1 MHRTF
6 LLACSVAVALST
18 AALAD
23 DWSKTFQVSGRPE
36 LRVNANDGSVTVR
49 SWDRKEIE
57 ARVTT
62 VHWRIPSDVQV
73 IEHQTG
79 DHVDLEVRMPHHAF
93 SLNFGQRSAIQIDLH
108 VPRELQSDIRTGDGS
123 IIVENLKGETR
134 LSTGD
139 GRIEAT
145 SLDGTLD
152 AQTGDGRLI
161 IRGRFDLLNLH
172 TGDGSIE
179 AEINN
184 GSRMTSEWSVR
195 TGDGHVT
202 LRLPGTLSA
211 NLEVHTGDGHIQS
224 DLPVTVSGSRSQNEH
239 ELRGKLNAG
248 GPPLIVRTND
258 GSIRLEKM

>member
-1 MHRTF
+1 MNRTSLF
-6 LLACSVAVALST
+6 ALSLAAAFST
-18 AALAD
+18 GALAD
-23 DWSKTFQVSGRPE
+23 DWSKTFPISGKPE
-36 LRVNANDGSVTVR
+36 LRVTTNDGSVTIR
-49 SWDRKEIE
+49 TWDRKEIE

-62 VHWRIPSDVQV
+62 VRWKIPSDVQV

-79 DHVDLEVRMPHHAF
+79 DHVDLEVRMPHRMFA
-93 SLNFGQRSAIQIDLH
+93 LNFGSRSSIQVDLR

-123 IIVENLKGETR
+123 IVVENLKGETR

-152 AQTGDGRLI
+152 AQTGDGRI
-161 IRGRFDLLNLH
+161 IARGRFDLLTLH

-202 LRLPGTLSA
+202 LRLPATLSA
-211 NLEVHTGDGHIQS
+211 DLEVHTGDGHIQS
-224 DLPVTVSGSRSQNEH
+224 DLPVTVSGSRNEH

>member
-1 MHRTF
+1 MSRTF
-6 LLACSVAVALST
+6 WLAVFLTISISG

-23 DWSKTFQVSGRPE
+23 NWSKTFPISGHPD
-36 LRVNANDGSVTVR
+36 LRVNVNDGSVTVR
-49 SWDRKEIE
+49 TWDRKEIE

-62 VHWRIPSDVQV
+62 VHWRIPSEVQV
-73 IEHQTG
+73 VDHQSG
-79 DHVDLEVRMPHHAF
+79 DRVELEVHMPHRMF
-93 SLNFGQRSAIQIDLH
+93 SLNFGQHSIQVELH
-108 VPRELQSDIRTGDGS
+108 VPRELRSDIRTGDGS
-123 IIVENLKGETR
+123 VIVENLRGETR

-152 AQTGDGRLI
+152 AQTGDGRI
-161 IRGRFDLLNLH
+161 ITRGRFDLLNLH

-195 TGDGHVT
+195 TGDGHIT
-202 LRLPGTLSA
+202 LRLPANLSA
-211 NLEVHTGDGHIQS
+211 DLDVHTGDGHIQS
-224 DLPVTVSGSRSQNEH
+224 DLPVTVSGSRNEH

>member
-1 MHRTF
+1 MHRTVV
-6 LLACSVAVALST
+6 LAMST
-18 AALAD
+18 AIAISGAALAD
-23 DWSKTFQVSGRPE
+23 DWSKTFQISGRPE
-36 LRVNANDGSVTVR
+36 LRVNVNDGSVTIR
-49 SWDRKEIE
+49 TWDRKEIE

-62 VHWRIPSDVQV
+62 VRWKIPSDVQV
-73 IEHQTG
+73 VEHQSG
-79 DHVDLEVRMPHHAF
+79 DRVELEVRMPHRMF
-93 SLNFGQRSAIQIDLH
+93 TLNFGQRMSIQVELR
-108 VPRELQSDIRTGDGS
+108 VPREIRTDIRTGDGS
-123 IIVENLKGETR
+123 ITAENLRGETR

-152 AQTGDGRLI
+152 AQTGDGRII
-161 IRGRFDLLNLH
+161 IRGRFDMLNLH

-179 AEINN
+179 AEVNN
-184 GSRMTSEWSVR
+184 GSRITSEWSVR

-202 LRLPGTLSA
+202 LRLPATLSA
-211 NLEVHTGDGHIQS
+211 DLDVHTGDGHIQS
-224 DLPVTVSGSRSQNEH
+224 DLPVTVSGSRNEH

>member
-1 MHRTF
+1 MNRTF
-6 LLACSVAVALST
+6 TLAVSLAIAISG

-23 DWSKTFQVSGRPE
+23 DWSKTFPISGRAD
-36 LRVNANDGSVTVR
+36 LRVNTNDGAVTVR
-49 SWDRKEIE
+49 TWDRKEIE

-62 VHWRIPSDVQV
+62 VRWKIPTDVQV
-73 IEHQTG
+73 VEHQSG
-79 DHVDLEVRMPHHAF
+79 DRVELEVRMPHRMF
-93 SLNFGQRSAIQIDLH
+93 MLNFAQRSAIQVELR
-108 VPRELQSDIRTGDGS
+108 VPREIQSDIRTGDGS
-123 IIVENLKGETR
+123 IIVENLRGETR

-152 AQTGDGRLI
+152 AQTGDGRI
-161 IRGRFDLLNLH
+161 VIRGRFDMLNLH

-184 GSRMTSEWSVR
+184 GSRITSEWSVR
-195 TGDGHVT
+195 TGDGHIT
-202 LRLPGTLSA
+202 LRLPASFSA
-211 NLEVHTGDGHIQS
+211 DLDVHTGDGHIQS
-224 DLPVTVSGSRSQNEH
+224 DLPVTISGSRNEH

>member
-1 MHRTF
+1 MNRT
-6 LLACSVAVALST
+6 LLLVLPVSIAISG

-23 DWSKTFQVSGRPE
+23 DWSKTFSISGHPD
-36 LRVNANDGSVTVR
+36 LRVSANDGSVTIR
-49 SWDRKEIE
+49 TWDRKEIE

-62 VHWRIPSDVQV
+62 IHWRIPSDVQV
-73 IEHQTG
+73 VEHQSG
-79 DHVDLEVRMPHHAF
+79 DHVELEVRMPHRMF
-93 SLNFGQRSAIQIDLH
+93 ELNFGQRSIQVELR
-108 VPRELQSDIRTGDGS
+108 VPRDLKSDIRTGDGS
-123 IIVENLKGETR
+123 ITVENLHGETR

-145 SLDGTLD
+145 ALDGMLD
-152 AQTGDGRLI
+152 AQTGDGRI
-161 IRGRFDLLNLH
+161 ITRGRFDRLNLH

-184 GSRMTSEWSVR
+184 GSRISSEWTVR

-202 LRLPGTLSA
+202 LRLPSTLSA
-211 NLEVHTGDGHIQS
+211 DLDVHTGDGHIQS
-224 DLPVTVSGSRSQNEH
+224 DLPVTVSGSRNEH

>member
-6 LLACSVAVALST
+6 WLALSVATALST

-23 DWSKTFQVSGRPE
+23 DWSKTFKVSGRPE
-36 LRVNANDGSVTVR
+36 LRVNTNDGSVTVR
-49 SWDRKEIE
+49 TWDRKEIE

-79 DHVDLEVRMPHHAF
+79 DHVDLEVRMPHHSF
-93 SLNFGQRSAIQIDLH
+93 SLNFGQRSGIQVELH

-145 SLDGTLD
+145 SLDGALD
-152 AQTGDGRLI
+152 AQTGDGRI
-161 IRGRFDLLNLH
+161 TIRGRFDLLKLH

-184 GSRMTSEWSVR
+184 GSRMTSEWSIR

-202 LRLPGTLSA
+202 LRLPATLSA
-211 NLEVHTGDGHIQS
+211 DLDVHTGDGHIQS
-224 DLPVTVSGSRSQNEH
+224 DLPVAVSGSRNEH

-248 GPPLIVRTND
+248 GPPFIVRTND
-258 GSIRLEKM
+258 GSIRLERM

>member
-1 MHRTF
+1 MTRTIVS
-6 LLACSVAVALST
+6 AMCVAIAISSVAS
-18 AALAD
+18 AD
-23 DWSKTFQVSGRPE
+23 DWSKTFQISGRPE
-36 LRVNANDGSVTVR
+36 LRVNVNDGSVTIR
-49 SWDRKEIE
+49 TWDRKEIE

-62 VHWRIPSDVQV
+62 VRWKIPSEVQV
-73 IEHQTG
+73 VDHQSG
-79 DHVDLEVRMPHHAF
+79 DHVELEVHMPHRMF
-93 SLNFGQRSAIQIDLH
+93 TLNFGQRMSIQVELR
-108 VPRELQSDIRTGDGS
+108 VPREIASDIRTGDGS
-123 IIVENLKGETR
+123 IIVENLRGETR

-145 SLDGTLD
+145 SLDGSLD
-152 AQTGDGRLI
+152 AQTGDGRI
-161 IRGRFDLLNLH
+161 VTRGRFDRLMLH

-202 LRLPGTLSA
+202 LRLPATLSA
-211 NLEVHTGDGHIQS
+211 DLDVHTGDGHIQS
-224 DLPVTVSGSRSQNEH
+224 DLPVTTSGSPSEH

-258 GSIRLEKM
+258 GSIRLERM

>member
-1 MHRTF
+1 
-6 LLACSVAVALST
+6 
-18 AALAD
+18 
-23 DWSKTFQVSGRPE
+23 
-36 LRVNANDGSVTVR
+36 
-49 SWDRKEIE
+49 
-57 ARVTT
+57 
-62 VHWRIPSDVQV
+62 
-73 IEHQTG
+73 
-79 DHVDLEVRMPHHAF
+79 MPHHSF
-93 SLNFGQRSAIQIDLH
+93 SLNFGQRSAIQVELR

-145 SLDGTLD
+145 SVDGALD
-152 AQTGDGRLI
+152 AQTGDGRI
-161 IRGRFDLLNLH
+161 TIRGRFDLLKVH

-184 GSRMTSEWSVR
+184 GSRMTSEWSIR

-202 LRLPGTLSA
+202 LRLPATLSA
-211 NLEVHTGDGHIQS
+211 DLDVHTGDGHIQS
-224 DLPVTVSGSRSQNEH
+224 DLPVAVSGSRTEH
-239 ELRGKLNAG
+239 ELRGKLNTG

>member
-1 MHRTF
+1 MNMTF
-6 LLACSVAVALST
+6 LPALSLAIAISGT
-18 AALAD
+18 ALAD
-23 DWSKTFQVSGRPE
+23 DWSKTYTISGKPD
-36 LRVNANDGSVTVR
+36 LRVNVNDGSVTVR
-49 SWDRKEIE
+49 TWDRKEID
-57 ARVTT
+57 ARVIT

-73 IEHQTG
+73 VEHQSG
-79 DHVDLEVRMPHHAF
+79 DRVELEVRMPHRMF
-93 SLNFGQRSAIQIDLH
+93 SMNLGQRSIQVELR
-108 VPRELQSDIRTGDGS
+108 VPRELRSDIRTGDGS
-123 IIVENLKGETR
+123 IIVEDLRGETH

-145 SLDGTLD
+145 SLDGTLE
-152 AQTGDGRLI
+152 AQTGDGRI
-161 IRGRFDLLNLH
+161 RARGRFDLLNLH

-179 AEINN
+179 AEVNN

-202 LRLPGTLSA
+202 LRLPSNFSA
-211 NLEVHTGDGHIQS
+211 DLDVHTGDGHIQS
-224 DLPVTVSGSRSQNEH
+224 DLPVTVSGSRHEH

>member
-6 LLACSVAVALST
+6 WLALSVATALST

-23 DWSKTFQVSGRPE
+23 DWSKTFQISGRPE
-36 LRVNANDGSVTVR
+36 LRVNTNDGSVTVR
-49 SWDRKEIE
+49 TWDRKEIE

-62 VHWRIPSDVQV
+62 VHWRIPSEVQV

-79 DHVDLEVRMPHHAF
+79 DHLDLEVRMPHHSF
-93 SLNFGQRSAIQIDLH
+93 SLNFGQRSSIRVELR

-145 SLDGTLD
+145 SLDGMLD
-152 AQTGDGRLI
+152 AQTGDGRII
-161 IRGRFDLLNLH
+161 IRGRFDLLKLH

-184 GSRMTSEWSVR
+184 GSRLTSEWSVR

-202 LRLPGTLSA
+202 MRLPATLSA
-211 NLEVHTGDGHIQS
+211 DLDVHTGDGHIQS
-224 DLPVTVSGSRSQNEH
+224 DLPVTMSGSRNEH

-258 GSIRLEKM
+258 GSIRLEKL

>member
-1 MHRTF
+1 MNRTF
-6 LLACSVAVALST
+6 LLALSGAIAISG

-23 DWSKTFQVSGRPE
+23 DWSKTFQISGRPD
-36 LRVNANDGSVTVR
+36 LRVNVNDGSVTVR
-49 SWDRKEIE
+49 TWDRKEIE

-73 IEHQTG
+73 VDHQSG
-79 DHVDLEVRMPHHAF
+79 DHVELEVRMPHHVF
-93 SLNFGQRSAIQIDLH
+93 SFNLGRRSIQVELR
-108 VPRELQSDIRTGDGS
+108 VPRELRSDIRTGDGS
-123 IIVENLKGETR
+123 IVAENLRGETR

-152 AQTGDGRLI
+152 AQTGDGRI
-161 IRGRFDLLNLH
+161 VIRGRFDMLNLH

-179 AEINN
+179 AEVNN
-184 GSRMTSEWSVR
+184 GSRITSEWSVR

-202 LRLPGTLSA
+202 LRLPATFSA
-211 NLEVHTGDGHIQS
+211 DLDVHTGDGHIQS
-224 DLPVTVSGSRSQNEH
+224 DLPVTVSGSRNEH

>member
-1 MHRTF
+1 MNRTF
-6 LLACSVAVALST
+6 LLALCLAAVFTA

-23 DWSKTFQVSGRPE
+23 DWSKTFQISGKPD
-36 LRVNANDGSVTVR
+36 LRVNVNDGSVSVR

-62 VHWRIPSDVQV
+62 VHWRIPAEVQV
-73 IEHQTG
+73 VDRQSG
-79 DHVDLEVRMPHHAF
+79 DHVELEVRMPHHQF
-93 SLNFGQRSAIQIDLH
+93 MLNFGQHSVQVELR
-108 VPRELQSDIRTGDGS
+108 VPRELRSDIRTGDGS
-123 IIVENLKGETR
+123 ILVEGVRGETR

-145 SLDGTLD
+145 SLDGMLD
-152 AQTGDGRLI
+152 AQTGDGRI
-161 IRGRFDLLNLH
+161 ITRGRFDQLNLH

-179 AEINN
+179 AEVNN
-184 GSRMTSEWSVR
+184 GSRVSSEWSVR

-211 NLEVHTGDGHIQS
+211 DLDVHTGDGHIQS
-224 DLPVTVSGSRSQNEH
+224 DLPVTGSSSHNEH

-248 GPPLIVRTND
+248 GPLFIVRTND

>member
-1 MHRTF
+1 MTRTF
-6 LLACSVAVALST
+6 LLAAFAAIAISG

-23 DWSKTFQVSGRPE
+23 DWSKTFQISGRPE
-36 LRVNANDGSVTVR
+36 LRVNANDGSVTIR
-49 SWDRKEIE
+49 TWDRKEIE

-62 VHWRIPSDVQV
+62 VRWKIPSEVQV
-73 IEHQTG
+73 VEHQSG
-79 DHVDLEVRMPHHAF
+79 DRVELEVRMPHRMF
-93 SLNFGQRSAIQIDLH
+93 TLNFGQRSSIQVELR
-108 VPRELQSDIRTGDGS
+108 VPREIRSDIRTGDGS
-123 IIVENLKGETR
+123 IIAENLRGETR

-152 AQTGDGRLI
+152 AQTGDGRI
-161 IRGRFDLLNLH
+161 VIRGRFDMLNLH

-179 AEINN
+179 AEVNN
-184 GSRMTSEWSVR
+184 GSRITSEWSVR

-202 LRLPGTLSA
+202 LRLPATLSA
-211 NLEVHTGDGHIQS
+211 DLDVHTGDGHIQS
-224 DLPVTVSGSRSQNEH
+224 DLPVTVSGSRSEH

-258 GSIRLEKM
+258 GSIRLERM

>member
-1 MHRTF
+1 MRRTF
-6 LLACSVAVALST
+6 LLACSLTLAFSGVS
-18 AALAD
+18 LAD
-23 DWSKTFQVSGRPE
+23 DWSKTFPISGKPE
-36 LRVNANDGSVTVR
+36 LRVNTNDGSVTIR
-49 SWDRKEIE
+49 TWDRKEIE

-73 IEHQTG
+73 IDHQTG
-79 DHVDLEVRMPHHAF
+79 DHVDLEVRMPHHMF
-93 SLNFGQRSAIQIDLH
+93 SLNFGQRTAIQVELR

-123 IIVENLKGETR
+123 ILAENLKGETR

-152 AQTGDGRLI
+152 AQTGDGRI
-161 IRGRFDLLNLH
+161 VTRGRFDMLTLH

-202 LRLPGTLSA
+202 LRLPATLSA
-211 NLEVHTGDGHIQS
+211 DLDVHTGDGHIQS
-224 DLPVTVSGSRSQNEH
+224 DLPVTMSGSRNDH

-248 GPPLIVRTND
+248 GPPFIVRTND

>member
-1 MHRTF
+1 AGA
-6 LLACSVAVALST
+6 LAISGVAS
-18 AALAD
+18 AD

-36 LRVNANDGSVTVR
+36 LRVNVNDGSVTVR
-49 SWDRKEIE
+49 TWDRKEIE

-62 VHWRIPSDVQV
+62 VHWRIPGEVQV
-73 IEHQTG
+73 IDHQTG
-79 DHVDLEVRMPHHAF
+79 DHVDLEVRMPHHQF
-93 SLNFGQRSAIQIDLH
+93 MLNFGQRSVQVELR
-108 VPRELQSDIRTGDGS
+108 VPRELRSDIRTGDGS
-123 IIVENLKGETR
+123 IIVENLRGETR

-152 AQTGDGRLI
+152 AQTGDGRII
-161 IRGRFDLLNLH
+161 IRGRFDQLNLH

-184 GSRMTSEWSVR
+184 GSRITSEWTVR

-202 LRLPGTLSA
+202 LRLPATLSA
-211 NLEVHTGDGHIQS
+211 DLDVHTGDGHIQS
-224 DLPVTVSGSRSQNEH
+224 DLPVTQSGSRNEH

-258 GSIRLEKM
+258 GSIRLERM

>member
-6 LLACSVAVALST
+6 CWSLALAVALST

-23 DWSKTFQVSGRPE
+23 DWSKTFQISGRPE
-36 LRVNANDGSVTVR
+36 LRVNANDGSVTIR
-49 SWDRKEIE
+49 TWDRKEIE

-62 VHWRIPSDVQV
+62 VRWRIPSDVQV
-73 IEHQTG
+73 VEHQTG

-93 SLNFGQRSAIQIDLH
+93 SLNFGSHSSIQVELR

-123 IIVENLKGETR
+123 IIVENLKGATR

-145 SLDGTLD
+145 SIDGTLD
-152 AQTGDGRLI
+152 AQTGDGRI
-161 IRGRFDLLNLH
+161 ITRGRFDLLTLH

-202 LRLPGTLSA
+202 LRLPATLSA
-211 NLEVHTGDGHIQS
+211 DLDVHTGDGHIQS
-224 DLPVTVSGSRSQNEH
+224 DLPVTVSGSRNEH

-248 GPPLIVRTND
+248 GPPFIVRTND
-258 GSIRLEKM
+258 GSIRLERM

>member
-1 MHRTF
+1 MNRTS
-6 LLACSVAVALST
+6 LLAVSLAAAFST
-18 AALAD
+18 LALAD
-23 DWSKTFQVSGRPE
+23 DWSKTFPISGKPE
-36 LRVNANDGSVTVR
+36 LRVNTNDGSVTIR
-49 SWDRKEIE
+49 TWDRKEIE

-62 VHWRIPSDVQV
+62 VRWKIPSDVQV

-79 DHVDLEVRMPHHAF
+79 DHVDLEVRMPHHSF
-93 SLNFGQRSAIQIDLH
+93 SLNFGSRSSIQVELR
-108 VPRELQSDIRTGDGS
+108 VPREIQSDIRTGDGS

-145 SLDGTLD
+145 SLDGALD
-152 AQTGDGRLI
+152 AQTGDGRI
-161 IRGRFDLLNLH
+161 ITRGRFDLLKLH

-184 GSRMTSEWSVR
+184 GSRVTSEWSVR

-202 LRLPGTLSA
+202 LRLPATLSA
-211 NLEVHTGDGHIQS
+211 DLEVHTGDGHIQS
-224 DLPVTVSGSRSQNEH
+224 DLPVTVSGSQNEH

>member
-1 MHRTF
+1 MTRTF
-6 LLACSVAVALST
+6 LLAMSTAVAISG

-23 DWSKTFQVSGRPE
+23 DWSKNFQITSRPE
-36 LRVNANDGSVTVR
+36 LHVNVNDGSVTIR
-49 SWDRKEIE
+49 TWDRKEIE

-62 VHWRIPSDVQV
+62 VRWKIPSEVQV
-73 IEHQTG
+73 VEHQSG
-79 DHVDLEVRMPHHAF
+79 DRVELEVRMPHRMF
-93 SLNFGQRSAIQIDLH
+93 TLNFGQRSAIQVELR
-108 VPRELQSDIRTGDGS
+108 VPREIRSDIRTGDGS
-123 IIVENLKGETR
+123 IIAENLRGETR

-152 AQTGDGRLI
+152 AQTGDGRI
-161 IRGRFDLLNLH
+161 VTRGRFDLLTLH

-202 LRLPGTLSA
+202 LRLPANLSA
-211 NLEVHTGDGHIQS
+211 DLDVHTGDGHIQS
-224 DLPVTVSGSRSQNEH
+224 DLPVTLSGSRNEH

-258 GSIRLEKM
+258 GSIRLERM

>member
-1 MHRTF
+1 MTRTF
-6 LLACSVAVALST
+6 LLAMST
-18 AALAD
+18 GIAISGAALAD
-23 DWSKTFQVSGRPE
+23 DWSKTFQISGRPE
-36 LRVNANDGSVTVR
+36 LRVNTNDGSVTIR
-49 SWDRKEIE
+49 TWDRKEIE

-62 VHWRIPSDVQV
+62 VRWKIPSEVQV

-79 DHVDLEVRMPHHAF
+79 DHVDLEVRMPHHSF
-93 SLNFGQRSAIQIDLH
+93 SLNFGQRSSIRVELR

-123 IIVENLKGETR
+123 IVVENLKGETR

-152 AQTGDGRLI
+152 AQTGDGRII

-184 GSRMTSEWSVR
+184 GSRITSEWNVR

-202 LRLPGTLSA
+202 LRLPATLSA

-224 DLPVTVSGSRSQNEH
+224 DLPVTMSGSRNDH

-248 GPPLIVRTND
+248 GPPFIVRTND
-258 GSIRLEKM
+258 GSIRLEKL